1 MQFYRFLKLQQL
13 LPNQRFQERN
23 HEKNITAAILAIITA
38 ITFGCGR
45 ETVDEHASISFM
57 IGDVKINSAEAQIG
71 DIIKQNDDIITGDNS
86 FCDIR
91 IGESII
97 RIKAKSS
104 VKIST
109 LMKSGNIEDTEIGL
123 NSGKLL
129 CKPKKLLKDENFM
142 VKTPTAVAGVRGTQ
156 FAIEADKLKTTR
168 IKVFNGEVK
177 VARRIRQFESS
188 VEKVM
193 ELAPTLEKEEKVV
206 ITAEE
211 VKKAEKVVENRLQKA
226 TEGELPEDNVIEQVI
241 QKSEVQIG
249 VDEKNIAKFSP
260 EDFVKDKKEI
270 IDVSQKPIEDI
281 VHITRVIKQQ
291 KERPVPEGR
300 ILITRYDIYYIKDG
314 KIRWDGK
321 VVNEAVKRN
330 GKLYIASGEYV
341 FCADSEGTVLWK
353 ADVNNDGYLAVEG
366 NKVTVKSGGR
376 QVRLDAD
383 TGKKM

>member
-1 MQFYRFLKLQQL
+1 MRKKTVSAL
-13 LPNQRFQERN
+13 
-23 HEKNITAAILAIITA
+23 LAIIAA
-38 ITFGCGR
+38 IAFGCGR
-45 ETVDEHASISFM
+45 ETVEEHATISFM
-57 IGDVKINSAEAQIG
+57 IGDVKINSVEAQIG
-71 DIIKQNDDIITGDNS
+71 DIIKQNDDILTGGNS

-91 IGESII
+91 IGGSII
-97 RIKAKSS
+97 RIKAQSS

-109 LMKSGNIEDTEIGL
+109 LLKSGNIEDTEIGL

-193 ELAPTLEKEEKVV
+193 ELAPTLEKEQKVV
-206 ITAEE
+206 ITADE
-211 VKKAEKVVENRLQKA
+211 VKKAEKVVENRLQEA
-226 TEGELPEDNVIEQVI
+226 TAGELPGDNVIEEVI

-249 VDEKNIAKFSP
+249 IDDKSVQQFSP
-260 EDFVKDKKEI
+260 EDFAKENKEI
-270 IDVSQKPIEDI
+270 IEIQQKPKEDI
-281 VHITRVIKQQ
+281 VRITRAIKQQ

-300 ILITRYDIYYIKDG
+300 LLITRYDIYFIRDG
-314 KIRWDGK
+314 KIQWDGK
-321 VVNEAVKRN
+321 VVNEAVRSD

-341 FCADSEGTVLWK
+341 FCADPEGTVIWK
-353 ADVNNDGYLAVEG
+353 ADVNNDGSLMIEG
-366 NKVTVKSGGR
+366 DKVTVKSGGKS
-376 QVRLDAD
+376 VKLNAG
-383 TGKKM
+383 TGKRI

>member
-1 MQFYRFLKLQQL
+1 MK
-13 LPNQRFQERN
+13 
-23 HEKNITAAILAIITA
+23 KNITAAILAIITA

>member
-1 MQFYRFLKLQQL
+1 MRK
-13 LPNQRFQERN
+13 
-23 HEKNITAAILAIITA
+23 KTITALLTIITA
-38 ITFGCGR
+38 IAFSCGR
-45 ETVDEHASISFM
+45 ESVDEHATISFM
-57 IGDVKINSAEAQIG
+57 IGDVKINSVEAQIG
-71 DIIKQNDDIITGDNS
+71 DIIKQNDDIITGGNS

-97 RIKAKSS
+97 RIKAQSS

-109 LMKSGNIEDTEIGL
+109 LLKSGNIEDTEIGL

-193 ELAPTLEKEEKVV
+193 ELAPTLEKEEKVI
-206 ITAEE
+206 ITADE
-211 VKKAEKVVENRLQKA
+211 VKKAEKVVDARLQKA
-226 TEGELPEDNVIEQVI
+226 TAGELPGDNVIEQVI

-249 VDEKNIAKFSP
+249 VDDKNVQKFSP
-260 EDFVKDKKEI
+260 EDFARENKEI
-270 IDVSQKPIEDI
+270 IEIQQKPKEDI
-281 VHITRVIKQQ
+281 IRITRVIKQQ
-291 KERPVPEGR
+291 KEQPVPEGR
-300 ILITRYDIYYIKDG
+300 ILITRYDIYYIRDG
-314 KIRWDGK
+314 KIKWDGK
-321 VVNEAVKRN
+321 VINEAVKRD

-341 FCADSEGTVLWK
+341 FCADPEGTVIWK
-353 ADVNNDGYLAVEG
+353 ADINNDGSLVVEG
-366 NKVTVKSGGR
+366 DKITVKSGEKS
-376 QVRLDAD
+376 VKLDAD
-383 TGKKM
+383 TGKRM

>member
-1 MQFYRFLKLQQL
+1 MKI
-13 LPNQRFQERN
+13 NI
-23 HEKNITAAILAIITA
+23 ITALLAIITV
-38 ITFGCGR
+38 IGFGCGR
-45 ETVDEHASISFM
+45 ETVDEHATISFM
-57 IGDVKINSAEAQIG
+57 IGNVRINSVDAQIG
-71 DIIKQNDDIITGDNS
+71 DVIKQNDDIVTADNS

-91 IGESII
+91 IGGSII
-97 RIKAKSS
+97 RIKAQSS

-109 LMKSGNIEDTEIGL
+109 LLKSGNIEDTEIGL

-211 VKKAEKVVENRLQKA
+211 VKKAEKVVENRLQDA
-226 TEGELPEDNVIEQVI
+226 TAGALPEDTVIEDVI

-249 VDEKNIAKFSP
+249 VDEKNVEKFSP
-260 EDFVKDKKEI
+260 EDFAKENKEI
-270 IDVSQKPIEDI
+270 IEVEQKPKEDI
-281 VHITRVIKQQ
+281 IRITRVIKQQ
-291 KERPVPEGR
+291 KERPGPEGR
-300 ILITRYDIYYIKDG
+300 ILITRYDIYYIRDG

-321 VVNEAVKRN
+321 VINEAVKRD
-330 GKLYIASGEYV
+330 GKLYIASGEFV
-341 FCADSEGTVLWK
+341 FCADPEGTVLWK
-353 ADVNNDGYLAVEG
+353 ADVNNDGTLVIEG
-366 NKVTVKSGGR
+366 DKVSVKSGGKK
-376 QVRLDAD
+376 VKLDAD
-383 TGKKM
+383 TGKRM